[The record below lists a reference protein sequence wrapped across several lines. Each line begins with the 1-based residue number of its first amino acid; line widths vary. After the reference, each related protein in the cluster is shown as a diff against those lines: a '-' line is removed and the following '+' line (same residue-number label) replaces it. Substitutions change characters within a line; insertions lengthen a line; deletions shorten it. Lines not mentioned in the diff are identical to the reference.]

1 MRTGNE
7 VFIFGF
13 RIITFSI
20 PIIKGLR
27 MSEELLVILFALGI
41 FLYFVFRLNKPLSRG
56 DRGEIRV
63 ARRLRKLKGEEYE
76 VLNDL
81 LIRTDRGS
89 SQIDHIIISLYG
101 IFVIETKNYS
111 GWIHGHENSEYWTQS
126 IYKQKTKFR
135 NPIKQNWS
143 HIYALKDVLSDYKQ
157 ATFYPIIV
165 FAGRAELKNIE
176 SSIPVIYDHQ
186 IIRIIKDQIRS
197 PNLSYEQIKG
207 IAVRLSEV
215 NIQDRKARR
224 QHVRQVRNQVH
235 ERRRN
240 ERLKI
245 CPRCGGSLKLI
256 NGKYGKFYGCS
267 NYPRCK
273 YKLRY

>member
-1 MRTGNE
+1 
-7 VFIFGF
+7 
-13 RIITFSI
+13 
-20 PIIKGLR
+20 
-27 MSEELLVILFALGI
+27 MSEELLVILFALGV

-56 DRGEIRV
+56 ERGELRV
-63 ARRLRKLKGEEYE
+63 ASRLRKLKGEEYV

-81 LIRTDRGS
+81 LIETERGS
-89 SQIDHIIISLYG
+89 SQIDHIVISLYG

-111 GWIHGHENSEYWTQS
+111 GWIHGHEKSEYWTQS

-143 HIYALKDVLSDYKQ
+143 HIYALKSVLSDFKQ
-157 ATFYPIIV
+157 ATFHPIIV

-186 IIRIIKDQIRS
+186 IIRVIKDQIRR

-207 IAVRLSEV
+207 IAVRLSEI
-215 NIQDRKARR
+215 NIQDRKVRR
-224 QHVRQVRNQVH
+224 QHVRQVRNLVH
-235 ERRRN
+235 ERKRN
-240 ERLKI
+240 ERQKI

-273 YKLRY
+273 YKLKY

>member
-1 MRTGNE
+1 
-7 VFIFGF
+7 
-13 RIITFSI
+13 
-20 PIIKGLR
+20 
-27 MSEELLVILFALGI
+27 MSNELLIIILFALGI
-41 FLYFVFRLNKPLSRG
+41 YLYLVFRLNKRNKRG
-56 DRGEIRV
+56 DRGELRV
-63 ARRLRKLKGEEYE
+63 ARRLRKLKGEEYV

-81 LIRTDRGS
+81 LLETKRGS
-89 SQIDHIIISLYG
+89 SQIDHIVISRYG

-157 ATFYPIIV
+157 ATYHPIIV
-165 FAGRAELKNIE
+165 FTGRAELKNIE

-186 IIRIIKDQIRS
+186 IIRVIKDQIRR
-197 PNLSYEQIKG
+197 PNLSYEQIRG

-215 NIQDRKARR
+215 NIQNRKARR
-224 QHVRQVRNQVH
+224 QHVRQVKNQVH
-235 ERRRN
+235 ERRHR
-240 ERLKI
+240 EKQKV
-245 CPRCGGSLKLI
+245 CPRCGGSLNLI

-273 YKLRY
+273 YKLKY